1 MSRTARHIRRAKV
14 KRKLISWEECYPY
27 LPSKRRL
34 GSDLHV
40 GCNHCWDCAHWNG
53 GTLGFARRRLRAQV
67 RQAIRT
73 EQYDKI
79 PVGIAAGYQ
88 D

>member
-1 MSRTARHIRRAKV
+1 MARTKRHIMDAKL
-14 KRKLISWEECYPY
+14 RKGIIPWESVQYR
-27 LPSKRRL
+27 SKGRL
-34 GSDLHV
+34 GSDLHI
-40 GCNHCWDCAHWNG
+40 GCDHCWYCAHWNG
-53 GTLGFARRRLRAQV
+53 GTLDIARRRLRAQV